1 MKLSELKNTHRNVKN
16 TTKRVGRGIGS
27 GKGKT
32 CGRGHKGAKSRSGY
46 KRRIGDEGGQ
56 LPVFRKIPIRGFSRG
71 AFVKEVYAISVGL
84 LDRYFVE
91 NETVN
96 LEALQKKKLIS
107 KKKKV
112 KIKVLGN
119 GELLKPLNLEVD
131 NISASAKEKVEKAK
145 GTIKIVQ

>member
-1 MKLSELKNTHRNVKN
+1 
-16 TTKRVGRGIGS
+16 
-27 GKGKT
+27 
-32 CGRGHKGAKSRSGY
+32 
-46 KRRIGDEGGQ
+46 
-56 LPVFRKIPIRGFSRG
+56 
-71 AFVKEVYAISVGL
+71 
-84 LDRYFVE
+84 
-91 NETVN
+91 VN